1 METHATSMISWPKAP
16 KPCYSFGFADV
27 DRAKP
32 AEMLKLRLS
41 LQLLIFSCCALEKI
55 SLFPIM

>member
-16 KPCYSFGFADV
+16 KPCYRFGFTDV
-27 DRAKP
+27 DCAKP
-32 AEMLKLRLS
+32 AKMFNLRLS
-41 LQLLIFSCCALEKI
+41 LQLLIFSCRALEKI